1 MRHLMMVVA
10 LLASFFAA
18 CHAQDDRAPLV
29 VYTYDSFA
37 SWGPAV
43 SIERAF
49 EGMYPADVQ
58 FVAVADSRSMLTR
71 LLQERASGRQGADV
85 FIGIEA
91 ADLARAQKL
100 GLFLPLQSGDVPN
113 LASVDATLLLD
124 STRSLI
130 PYEHGYITFVYDSEQ
145 VETETLAR
153 TFEELLE
160 PRYRK
165 RIILED
171 PRMSSPG
178 LSFLLWTIDRYG
190 DPGYLDYWRQ
200 LMPNILTVAGS
211 WGEAYDLFLAG
222 EAPIVLSFSTDT
234 AYSVIDQ
241 GSARHKVML
250 LENQG
255 YRNIYFMGA
264 VRGTEHLDWAIAFL
278 DLVLSPSIQSLIP
291 TTEWMFP
298 ANPEALL
305 PVPFYQY
312 AVTPPQPVMLPP
324 EMIAANLDQW
334 LRDWALVILGG

>member
-1 MRHLMMVVA
+1 MRTFPVTAAV
-10 LLASFFAA
+10 LLGVCFA
-18 CHAQDDRAPLV
+18 CFAQAGNTPFV
-29 VYTYDSFA
+29 VYAYDTFA
-37 SWGPAV
+37 SWGPA
-43 SIERAF
+43 SAIEQAF
-49 EGMYPADVQ
+49 EATHPVDVQ
-58 FVAVADSRSMLTR
+58 FVAVADSRSMLSR
-71 LLQERASGRQGADV
+71 LLQERQAGRQGADV

-91 ADLARAQKL
+91 AELARAQRL
-100 GLFLPLQSGDVPN
+100 DLFVPIPLEEVPN
-113 LASVDATLLLD
+113 LAVVDPSLLLD
-124 STRSLI
+124 PSGSLI

-153 TFEELLE
+153 TFEELLD
-160 PRYRK
+160 PRYRNQ
-165 RIILED
+165 IILED

-200 LMPNILTVAGS
+200 LLPNILTVAGG

-250 LENQG
+250 LQNQG
-255 YRNIYFMGA
+255 YRNIYFMGV
-264 VRGTEHLDWAIAFL
+264 VRGTEHLQWATEFL
-278 DLVLSPSIQSLIP
+278 DLVLSPRIQSLIP

-305 PVPFYQY
+305 PVSFYQY
-312 AVTPPQPVMLPP
+312 AVTPPQPVMVSP
-324 EMIAANLDQW
+324 EAIAENLDRW